1 MFMSSPKERIK
12 QFIEYK
18 GISIA
23 EFERTAQLGNGS
35 INKPTARMQGS
46 TLRLIEDA
54 YPELDINWVR
64 TGQGTMIKKQPEHSI
79 RDING
84 NQNLVQN
91 GSHPSMYK
99 DIKINIEE
107 EINLDDEN
115 ILSLEDAKKR
125 ISHLNK
131 LLYEAEKRIIKL
143 EGKIEQQNETIKLL
157 AGK

>member
-1 MFMSSPKERIK
+1 MCNPKERIK

-18 GISIA
+18 GISVA

-46 TLRLIEDA
+46 TLRLIEEA
-54 YPELDINWVR
+54 YPELDTNWVR
-64 TGQGTMIKKQPEHSI
+64 TGRGTMIKKQPTHSI

-91 GSHPSMYK
+91 GSHPSIYK

-107 EINLDDEN
+107 GINLDDD

-125 ISHLNK
+125 ISHLKK

-143 EGKIEQQNETIKLL
+143 EGKVEQQNETIKL
-157 AGK
+157 AFGK